1 MNITLETIRKSLVT
15 NSQAIHVHTAWLY
28 IYASI
33 LEHEVTVGSA
43 GKETKVESAADYF
56 ATAGDGYKKVG
67 KGYGIKAG
75 ITKWVI
81 EQGTVDGVR
90 YITESHCKMARMV
103 IAKGKGSFA
112 RGQFVSEWFD
122 IVKTKSTN
130 EAGEV
135 VEVDSIKWKKKGQAY
150 KLIKAIESGSESF
163 SETNG
168 YLKTKSRASKAALA
182 KVKQDRKS
190 SVSLTVYDNQGN
202 AVTIKKTKDLKK
214 GIKANEGLI
223 TKEANNAMQW
233 QKRAIE
239 RAIAEYNKIAKACDA
254 TELSLSA

>member
-1 MNITLETIRKSLVT
+1 MNSTLQTIRDSLV
-15 NSQAIHVHTAWLY
+15 NSSRAIHVNTAELY
-28 IYASI
+28 IYASNP
-33 LEHEVTVGSA
+33 ENGVVTSA
-43 GKETKVESAADYF
+43 TDYF
-56 ATAGDGYKKVG
+56 ATAGDAYKKVG

-75 ITKWVI
+75 ITEWVI
-81 EQGTVDGVR
+81 KQGIVNGNH
-90 YITESHCKMARMV
+90 YITQSHCKIARMV

-130 EAGEV
+130 EAGKV
-135 VEVDSIKWKKKGQAY
+135 IEVDAIKWKKKGKAY
-150 KLIKAIESGSESF
+150 KLIKAIDSGDESF

-168 YLKTKSRASKAALA
+168 YRKQKSDKSKAALA
-182 KVKQDRKS
+182 KVKTDRKG
-190 SVSLTVYDNQGN
+190 SVSLTVYDKQGN

-223 TKEANNAMQW
+223 TTDANNAMQW

-239 RAIAEYNKIAKACDA
+239 RAIAEYNKIAKACDQK
-254 TELSLSA
+254 ELSLSA

>member
-1 MNITLETIRKSLVT
+1 MNITLESIRKSLVT

-33 LEHEVTVGSA
+33 LEHEVWVSA
-43 GKETKVESAADYF
+43 GKETKKVESATDYF

-75 ITKWVI
+75 ITQWVI
-81 EQGTVDGVR
+81 EQGTVNGVH
-90 YITESHCKMARMV
+90 YITQSHCKIARMV
-103 IAKGKGSFA
+103 IAKGTGSFA
-112 RGQFVSEWFD
+112 RDQFASDWFD
-122 IVKTKSTN
+122 IVTYDVTDEDGKVTQ
-130 EAGEV
+130 
-135 VEVDSIKWKKKGQAY
+135 VDDIEWKKDGQAY
-150 KLIKAIESGSESF
+150 KLIKAIDSGSESF

-168 YLKTKSRASKAALA
+168 YRKQKSDKSKAALA

-190 SVSLTVYDNQGN
+190 SVSLTVYDKQGN

-239 RAIAEYNKIAKACDA
+239 RAIAEYNKIAKACDKK
-254 TELSLSA
+254 ELSLAA

>member
-43 GKETKVESAADYF
+43 GKVHKVEAAADYF
-56 ATAGDGYKKVG
+56 ATTNDGYKKVG
-67 KGYGIKAG
+67 KGYGIKAA
-75 ITKWVI
+75 ITQWVI
-81 EQGTVDGVR
+81 EQGTVDDVR

-112 RGQFVSEWFD
+112 RDQFVSDWFD

-130 EAGEV
+130 KAGEV

-150 KLIKAIESGSESF
+150 KLIKAIESGAESF

-182 KVKQDRKS
+182 KVKTDRKS

-214 GIKANEGLI
+214 GITANDGLI
-223 TKEANNAMQW
+223 TPDANNAMQW

-239 RAIAEYNKIAKACDA
+239 RAIAEYNKIAKACDK